1 MKKSLPNYIT
11 CFRILGAIVMLFLK
25 PFSVAFFVAY
35 SVCGFSDL
43 LDGFIARRTKTTS
56 ELGARLDSIADLSFY
71 AVMFLKIFPTLLQ
84 TLPIWLWC
92 MVGVV
97 LLLRASAYT
106 VAAVKYHKFS
116 ALHTIM
122 NKISGLAVFV
132 LPYIIRLSFAVEYC
146 FATAIITGTASFE
159 ELFLHITNN
168 DYGKSSRLTKKKQ

>member
-1 MKKSLPNYIT
+1 MKKAIPNIIT
-11 CFRILGAIVMLFLK
+11 AFRIAGAVLLLFLES
-25 PFSVAFFVAY
+25 FSVEFYIVY
-35 SVCGFSDL
+35 TVCGVSDVV
-43 LDGFIARRTKTTS
+43 DGFIARTTKSTS
-56 ELGARLDSIADLSFY
+56 EIGARLDSIADLTFY
-71 AVMFLKIFPTLLQ
+71 AAMFLKIFPTLLQ